1 MSHAEAWN
9 FHSIIYLYTHISG
22 CGIYASNNVNQLLT
36 SQMRAIHQ
44 SISIAITF
52 KTFEVF

>member
-22 CGIYASNNVNQLLT
+22 CGIYASNYVNQLLT
-36 SQMRAIHQ
+36 SQMWAIHQ